1 MRELKETWYQIL
13 LELILILMTG
23 VFLLRYESIQDK
35 QTFLV
40 LYVIVVLNVVV
51 FRLFAK
57 RKRTETYTEE
67 E

>member
-23 VFLLRYESIQDK
+23 VFLLKYETIQDK
-35 QTFLV
+35 QTFLI
-40 LYVIVVLNVVV
+40 LYAIIVLNVVLLRI
-51 FRLFAK
+51 FGK
-57 RKRTETYTEE
+57 KKRTEAYTEE

>member
-23 VFLLRYESIQDK
+23 VFLLKYESIQDK
-35 QTFLV
+35 QTFLI
-40 LYVIVVLNVVV
+40 LYAIVVLNVVV
-51 FRLFAK
+51 FRLFGK
-57 RKRTETYTEE
+57 RKRREAYTEE

>member
-40 LYVIVVLNVVV
+40 LYVIVILNVVV
-51 FRLFAK
+51 FRLFGK